1 MLQLLFRT
9 LESKRASFEQAR
21 QCGDLAQEIP
31 IEPESNLLI
40 CGNGIFSYADDESLH
55 RLIKSQLG
63 GGRTRTR

>member
-40 CGNGIFSYADDESLH
+40 CGNGIFSYADDESLQGAY
-55 RLIKSQLG
+55 RIAVRG
-63 GGRTRTR
+63 GA

>member
-21 QCGDLAQEIP
+21 QYGDLTQEIP

-40 CGNGIFSYADDESLH
+40 CGNGIFSCVDDESLQG
-55 RLIKSQLG
+55 LIESQLG
-63 GGRTRTR
+63 GGRR

>member
-21 QCGDLAQEIP
+21 QCGDLTQEIP

-40 CGNGIFSYADDESLH
+40 CGNGIFSCVDDESLQG
-55 RLIKSQLG
+55 LIESQLG
-63 GGRTRTR
+63 GGGIK